1 LGPFIPNLLADDY
14 RDARWL
20 FVPYVIR
27 GVGDVL
33 LAVFTPLPIALL
45 LMFIYGLNT
54 STGNVVFRSTIQGA
68 VPDAVRGRVFTLLDV
83 DWSALRLVS
92 LALGAVLVDAV
103 GIRPVFWLG
112 GALLVLSGVLGLALL
127 GGHDFRREVPAP
139 A

>member
-1 LGPFIPNLLADDY
+1 
-14 RDARWL
+14 
-20 FVPYVIR
+20 
-27 GVGDVL
+27 
-33 LAVFTPLPIALL
+33 
-45 LMFIYGLNT
+45 M
-54 STGNVVFRSTIQGA
+54 
-68 VPDAVRGRVFTLLDV
+68 PDAVRGRVFTLLDV

-127 GGHDFRREVPAP
+127 GDHDFRREVPAP